1 MTKLWLLILIS
12 LSVSFSVHADLSMDS
27 KVNIDKSKQ
36 LTLDR
41 REVNV
46 NLAAA
51 KLNNVR
57 TSIQNYYI
65 ANNSFPSSL
74 EVLVSS
80 GVYLG
85 NFLTPYGKISGVP
98 TDNGFDL
105 TINVPN
111 GGSKEVI
118 TKMIASRS
126 NATMDSGNTTF
137 KVIIGTPAASLIV
150 DSMLSR
156 VADESRSDNNKML
169 QDFNMNGF
177 DVSEV
182 ENLSASFIN
191 ASESITTKEFT
202 VEEQATFNQGALIN
216 TNSNTNNFTVSRLGG
231 ASQSIQTGVT
241 DRTAEITYIEDTTS
255 EGSGNFGVINF
266 NLGGNAGEALI
277 TPLQITKSGL
287 VSLGETV
294 FTTGNDG
301 SGSTLDADKL
311 DGVNSTQFARRDAA
325 NTFTKANAFNAAI
338 QANSGLTV
346 DGKAVIS
353 ADGSILYENN
363 VALVNKYLG
372 KLAKAADSEKLDGIN
387 STQFARRDTANT
399 FTTTNTFNAA
409 IQGNGGLQV
418 DGKWVVS
425 SDGSIL
431 YENNVALVNK
441 YLGKLAK
448 AADSD
453 KLDGIDSTK
462 FLVHR
467 QELGATEDFNDLTQ
481 TGLYHQA
488 ANAESSV
495 SRNYPVALAGKLEVV
510 NNGYIYQTYHTYAN
524 QGTYYR
530 TKYGSTWYAWKE
542 VADKGWVSA
551 NFLGKTAKSADS
563 EKLDGINSTQFAR
576 RDAANTFTKANAF
589 NAAIQANGGL
599 TVDGKAVISADG
611 NTLYENNV
619 ALSNKYLGKTAK
631 AADADKLDGVNSTQF
646 ARTDLHET
654 FTSNLTVKG
663 RVYAEN
669 GVHIKNDWLR
679 IDGVNGLYFQTYGGG
694 WNMQD
699 TTWIRAYNGKSVLS
713 AGILRGDGGIQ
724 VDGKWMASADG
735 NTLYENNVALSNKYL
750 GKTAKAADADKLD
763 GVNSTQ
769 FARRD
774 AANTFT
780 GANAFNVAIQANSGL
795 TVDGKA
801 VISADGN
808 TLYENN
814 VALSNKYLGKTA
826 KAADADKLD
835 GVNST
840 QFARTDIAETFN
852 SNLTVNGRIYAKNG
866 VHIKSDWLRIDG
878 VNGLYFE
885 TYGGGWNMQDS
896 TWVRSYGGKSV
907 LSAGILRGDG
917 GIQVDGKWMASADGN
932 TLYENNVALS
942 NKYLGKTAKA
952 ADADKLDGV
961 NSTQFARRDAANTFT
976 RANTFQQTATFNAA
990 IRANGGLTVDGK
1002 AVISAD
1008 GNTLYENNVAL
1019 SNKYQLKG
1027 SANGYTYTQ
1036 IFSSSSGLTRGD
1048 IFMSRSYTDF
1058 DSLFFIGS
1066 NDSNRESNTK
1076 TISVKEY
1083 ELIRSKGFTS
1093 IAIYSAASDGAGAG
1107 WYGYFLNSRQ
1117 FKTVYENAK
1126 IWSIYGMTKV

>member
-1 MTKLWLLILIS
+1 MSKLWLLILIS

-57 TSIQNYYI
+57 TSIQNYYM

-85 NFLTPYGKISGVP
+85 NFLTPYGKIVGVP

-126 NATMDSGNTTF
+126 NATMDSGNITF
-137 KVIIGTPAASLIV
+137 KLLIGTPAASLIV

-311 DGVNSTQFARRDAA
+311 DGVNSTQFARRDAV

-338 QANSGLTV
+338 QANGGLTV

-409 IQGNGGLQV
+409 IQANGGLTV
-418 DGKWVVS
+418 DGKAVIS
-425 SDGSIL
+425 ADGSIL

-448 AADSD
+448 AADSE

-488 ANAESSV
+488 ANSESSV
-495 SRNYPVALAGKLEVV
+495 SRNYPVAFAGKLEVV

-530 TKYGSTWYAWKE
+530 TKYRSTWYAWKE

-551 NFLGKTAKSADS
+551 NFLGKTAKAADS
-563 EKLDGINSTQFAR
+563 EKLDGI
-576 RDAANTFTKANAF
+576 
-589 NAAIQANGGL
+589 
-599 TVDGKAVISADG
+599 
-611 NTLYENNV
+611 
-619 ALSNKYLGKTAK
+619 
-631 AADADKLDGVNSTQF
+631 
-646 ARTDLHET
+646 
-654 FTSNLTVKG
+654 
-663 RVYAEN
+663 
-669 GVHIKNDWLR
+669 
-679 IDGVNGLYFQTYGGG
+679 
-694 WNMQD
+694 
-699 TTWIRAYNGKSVLS
+699 
-713 AGILRGDGGIQ
+713 
-724 VDGKWMASADG
+724 
-735 NTLYENNVALSNKYL
+735 
-750 GKTAKAADADKLD
+750 
-763 GVNSTQ
+763 
-769 FARRD
+769 
-774 AANTFT
+774 
-780 GANAFNVAIQANSGL
+780 
-795 TVDGKA
+795 
-801 VISADGN
+801 
-808 TLYENN
+808 
-814 VALSNKYLGKTA
+814 
-826 KAADADKLD
+826 
-835 GVNST
+835 NST

-878 VNGLYFE
+878 TSGVYFQ
-885 TYGGGWNMQDS
+885 TYGGGWNMQDT
-896 TWVRSYGGKSV
+896 TWVRSYNGKSV

-917 GIQVDGKWMASADGN
+917 GIQVDGKWIASANGN

-942 NKYLGKTAKA
+942 SKYLGKTAKA

-976 RANTFQQTATFNAA
+976 RANTFQQTVTFNTA

-1002 AVISAD
+1002 AVISAN

-1036 IFSSSSGLTRGD
+1036 IFSSSGGLTRGD
-1048 IFMSRSYTDF
+1048 IFMSRPYTDF

-1066 NDSNRESNTK
+1066 NDSNSESNTK

-1093 IAIYSAASDGAGAG
+1093 IAIYSAASGGDGSG